1 MKYYH
6 KKNANLRTVF
16 PLFLFVFLAAT
27 ITISAQSGK
36 EAATAKWLPYF
47 DFKVSKF
54 QLPVQEYGP
63 LARWWWPGND
73 VTKEELQREINLFA
87 DNGFAGVEVQPL
99 VIGIPMNSKV
109 RAKVLS
115 WDTPEYYENLKTV
128 MEVSRKRNMIVD
140 VTNGSGWPPGGSFL
154 DPEDGFLSLEFS
166 EVKVEGGKK
175 MAITLPAVENKST
188 VPAQLQAVV
197 VAKLVA
203 NSESEKGKPVRL
215 DPNSAQ
221 VVTALVKN
229 SILNWNFPKGQ
240 WKVIALWSI
249 PSGEQTNI
257 AASPNQ
263 GPVLDHFSTQKV
275 LKSYEH
281 LFGLRTG
288 LQPYFGNPMR
298 AVFNDSYEFKANRH
312 YSLDFISFFKK
323 NRGYDIT
330 PWLPANMQKGYNFVS
345 YLRPDAKPDFYF
357 SDEDWRLRYDYDLT
371 LSELLGEHFFKTSK
385 NWMEKQGLMHRT
397 QAYGL
402 NMDMIAMAGS
412 ASIPETESML
422 GAEANLKVMTSGSL
436 LYNRPLMTAE
446 STVAIN
452 QAYTTTPQKVRLA
465 IDKLFAAGV
474 NQVIYHGI
482 PYRYTPDKLGPEGW
496 YPFSTP
502 FLTMINFSTNLGEG
516 NVFWKYQKDIND
528 YVSRTQYAL
537 RSGKPLADVLIYYPF
552 MNVDGMPENPEEIFT
567 KGYLEDKNKNAKE
580 APSTEKLDS
589 EKIAWAAKAYPLI
602 NELEAKGIS
611 WIFVNDASVQ
621 EASLE
626 KDQQID
632 IRGNHFQTLI
642 LINTPVIQLKTAQQ
656 IKLLANK
663 GMHFWA
669 TGVLP
674 TKQPSFLNWKKNDKK
689 TAQSITSALKSKNSI
704 YTQNEKELDKGL
716 QHFKKSVTFNGSYHF
731 IRQVQREMTDGSRIH
746 FIWNKSDQWQT
757 IALTLDKKYKSSFW
771 MNAELGTITKNSGST
786 ITYRFAP
793 YNSII
798 LFASAANDADENQ
811 LSTSPSIADM
821 EKEILSINQW
831 DIKADSITIKGTSLF
846 DWKTNEKLKL
856 SSAIGIY
863 TSKFQWES
871 RDSSKHYFLDLGT
884 VCFTAEVFING
895 KPAGKRIFAP
905 YLLDVTSFLK
915 SGTNLI
921 EIHVTPGQL
930 NGFIGNAKKGDK
942 RYAQFK
948 GQEDQVMSAGLI
960 GPVSIRTEKED

>member
-1 MKYYH
+1 MKYIH
-6 KKNANLRTVF
+6 PMNCTLKKIVLATMI
-16 PLFLFVFLAAT
+16 LFLGIT
-27 ITISAQSGK
+27 TISAQSK
-36 EAATAKWLPYF
+36 KNSSSKWLPYF
-47 DFKVSKF
+47 DFNLVEFYKP
-54 QLPVQEYGP
+54 LQEYGP
-63 LARWWWPGND
+63 FARWWWPGND

-109 RAKVLS
+109 RARVQS

-128 MEVSRKRNMIVD
+128 MEAARKRNMTVD
-140 VTNGSGWPPGGSFL
+140 LTNGSGWPPGGSFL
-154 DPEDGFLSLEFS
+154 NPEDGFLSLEFS
-166 EVKVEGGKK
+166 EVKVDGGKK
-175 MAITLPAVENKST
+175 MVITLPTVENKST

-203 NSESEKGKPVRL
+203 NTETEKGKSVRL
-215 DPNSAQ
+215 DPNSTQ
-221 VVTALVKN
+221 VVTSLVKN
-229 SILNWNFPKGQ
+229 GILNWNFPKGQ

-275 LKSYEH
+275 LKSYDH
-281 LFGLRTG
+281 LFGEATG

-298 AVFNDSYEFKANRH
+298 AIFNDSYEFKANRH

-345 YLRPDAKPDFYF
+345 YLRPDANPDFYF

-385 NWMEKQGLMHRT
+385 NWMEKKGLMHRT

-436 LYNRPLMTAE
+436 LYNRPVMTAE

-474 NQVIYHGI
+474 NQVIYHGV

-502 FLTMINFSTNLGEG
+502 FIPMINFSTNLGEG
-516 NVFWKYQKDIND
+516 NIFWKYQKDIND

-537 RSGKPLADVLIYYPF
+537 RSGKPHADVLLYYPF

-567 KGYLEDKNKNAKE
+567 KGYVEAKNTVTKE
-580 APSTEKLDS
+580 ASNTEKLDP
-589 EKIAWAAKAYPLI
+589 EKVAWAAKAYPLI

-611 WIFVNDASVQ
+611 WIFVNDASIQ
-621 EASLE
+621 EAKLD

-632 IRGNHFQTLI
+632 IRGNHFQTLM

-663 GMHFWA
+663 GMHFLA

-674 TKQPSFLNWKKNDKK
+674 TKQPSFLNWKENDQK
-689 TAQSITSALKSKNSI
+689 TAQNIVSALKSKNSI
-704 YTQNEKELDKGL
+704 YIQNEKELDNGL
-716 QHFKKSVTFNGSYHF
+716 QYFKQSVTFNGSYHF
-731 IRQVQREMTDGSRIH
+731 TRQAQREMSDGSRIH
-746 FIWNKSDQWQT
+746 FIWNKSNQWQT
-757 IALTLDKKYKSSFW
+757 MVLTLDKKYKSSFW
-771 MNAELGTITKNSGST
+771 MNAEVGTITKNNGSI
-786 ITYRFAP
+786 ITYRIAP
-793 YNSII
+793 YNSVI
-798 LFASAANDADENQ
+798 LFASTKNNLDENR
-811 LSTSPSIADM
+811 LSTSPAIPDM

-831 DIKADSITIKGTSLF
+831 DIKADSLEIKGTSLF
-846 DWKTNEKLKL
+846 DWKTNEKLKM
-856 SSAIGIY
+856 SSAKGIY
-863 TSKFQWES
+863 TSKFQWEP

-905 YLLDVTSFLK
+905 YLLDVTSFLQ
-915 SGTNLI
+915 SGTNLL
-921 EIHVTPGQL
+921 EVHVTPGQL
-930 NGFIGNAKKGDK
+930 NGFIGNAKNGDK

-948 GQEDQVMSAGLI
+948 GKEDQAMSAGLI
-960 GPVSIRTEKED
+960 GPVIIRTEK